1 MDPEYNLQDVARC
14 NDCETP
20 IPPSYCRSCEKN
32 LCKDCLVKHVLDD
45 SKGHK
50 VVPFERRKSL
60 TYCQKHSTKLNDL
73 YCELC
78 NKPICKLCA
87 SSKEHEDHNTV
98 DILKRLELQEKFIHN
113 DIQELNTLRQENYEK
128 CQRII
133 SVLKDFLNKTYN
145 SSTLELQNHE
155 ESLQRKQDNSLLSFK
170 FEHNKMDTDYNGDL
184 NKQENDISCRITEIE
199 KRIADLKILLDAR
212 DDSLVLAYKSKY
224 EPKPKV
230 ILPVIYLQTINEEP
244 FFEQLRSLFT
254 FKKVERRDKMNYL
267 EVEPSSTDKPL
278 IDEPLIIIKL
288 EIPLVGGHLT
298 VKPCS
303 VSCLSDDEIWVSECN
318 DNIIKL
324 NNFQGELVDY
334 ITTKSRNLPR
344 DITVT
349 KSGHLVYTD

>member
-133 SVLKDFLNKTYN
+133 SVLKDFLNKHTTVRHWSY
-145 SSTLELQNHE
+145 
-155 ESLQRKQDNSLLSFK
+155 K
-170 FEHNKMDTDYNGDL
+170 
-184 NKQENDISCRITEIE
+184 IT
-199 KRIADLKILLDAR
+199 
-212 DDSLVLAYKSKY
+212 
-224 EPKPKV
+224 
-230 ILPVIYLQTINEEP
+230 
-244 FFEQLRSLFT
+244 RSLYKGNKT
-254 FKKVERRDKMNYL
+254 TLYCHLNLSITKW
-267 EVEPSSTDKPL
+267 
-278 IDEPLIIIKL
+278 
-288 EIPLVGGHLT
+288 IP
-298 VKPCS
+298 
-303 VSCLSDDEIWVSECN
+303 
-318 DNIIKL
+318 
-324 NNFQGELVDY
+324 
-334 ITTKSRNLPR
+334 ITMV
-344 DITVT
+344 I
-349 KSGHLVYTD
+349 